1 MTAPEEICGRVGW
14 VAGRIM
20 AGILSILRPLA
31 WINTMFLR
39 IGRNIAWVAMALM
52 VLIIVLQVFCRY
64 VLNNALPWP
73 DEAARFLMLWMTGLI
88 APSAYRWGGFVSID
102 LVKDMLPAGL
112 GRLVSLC
119 LLFISLMV
127 LVVGLQMGLKHVSSG
142 WLFASSSLKIPL
154 EAFGLGLVRIK
165 LAWMYMSLPVG
176 IAMMILVNIELSL
189 KTIIGIIDPTLEMPG
204 DSDQQIISAE

>member
-1 MTAPEEICGRVGW
+1 
-14 VAGRIM
+14 M
-20 AGILSILRPLA
+20 AAILLILRPLA
-31 WINTMFLR
+31 WINTILLR
-39 IGRNIAWVAMALM
+39 IGRNIAWVAMGLM
-52 VLIIVLQVFCRY
+52 VLIIVMQVFFRY

-102 LVKDMLPAGL
+102 LVKDMLPAWL
-112 GRLVSLC
+112 GQLVTLF

-142 WLFASSSLKIPL
+142 WLFNSSSLKLPL
-154 EAFGLGLVRIK
+154 EAFGLGLVRVK

-176 IAMMILVNIELSL
+176 IVMMILVNIELTL
-189 KTIIGIIDPTLEMPG
+189 KAIIGLIDPSAEIPA
-204 DSDQQIISAE
+204 DHDQTVISAE